1 LVHLKLEDEEIKTT
15 ASHLFFTDSGWWK
28 AAEHLKP
35 GDRILNSKGELKA
48 LIGKSIETLP
58 EPDKIYNLNVDE
70 FHTYFVGSNGL
81 LVHNNCTADMMAAGR
96 EAIAA
101 ARLRGFTDSD
111 ELAKIAEASASAVEQ
126 AIARGITDPA
136 ELAKIGKY
144 AGEAAESL
152 KYFSSNGLTHIFE
165 GEIKGT
171 KAVGWH
177 YEPSS
182 TTGRIVSIVRPP
194 NSQGVY
200 EAVVEIGGVLKN
212 DTSTFFPKTWSKD
225 EVMSAIYEAYRNA
238 NPKLKADGTEFV
250 YKWTGTSRGITIDM
264 FLDANA
270 EIMSAFPKM

>member
-1 LVHLKLEDEEIKTT
+1 
-15 ASHLFFTDSGWWK
+15 
-28 AAEHLKP
+28 
-35 GDRILNSKGELKA
+35 
-48 LIGKSIETLP
+48 
-58 EPDKIYNLNVDE
+58 
-70 FHTYFVGSNGL
+70 
-81 LVHNNCTADMMAAGR
+81 MMAAGR